1 MPEVETIRRGLA
13 RRLLGKRLKNIEI
26 RKKKLVRGDARQFA
40 NVLKNNAFVDIT
52 RRGKLLI
59 FVLSSQGKST
69 PRSSKSGVGSSFM
82 LVHLKMTGQ
91 LIYEK
96 GRTRIAGGHG
106 YPRLAEALPNR
117 YSHVIFSF
125 TDGSRLFF
133 NDMRQF
139 GYIELVDAARLK
151 DILAVYGPEPLD
163 AAITFKEFSERLSKR
178 AVTVKAALLNQQIV
192 AGIGN
197 IYADEACFYAGIRP
211 GRKVKSLTL
220 AEKKALWRSVRHVL
234 RRALKYGGTTF
245 SNFRDA
251 DGKRGN
257 FTRLLKAYGRG
268 GMECLR
274 CGFSPL
280 QRGVV
285 AGRGTVWC
293 PNCQR

>member
-1 MPEVETIRRGLA
+1 MPEMPEVETIRLGLA
-13 RRLLGKRLKNIEI
+13 RYILHKNITGLEVRKEKIVRTLGKKLA
-26 RKKKLVRGDARQFA
+26 KKLRGKTFTA
-40 NVLKNNAFVDIT
+40 IG

-59 FVLSSQGKST
+59 FHVSSGEY
-69 PRSSKSGVGSSFM
+69 M

-96 GRTRIAGGHG
+96 GKTRIAGGHSW
-106 YPRLAEALPNR
+106 PKIADSLPNR

-125 TDGSRLFF
+125 ADGSTLFF

-139 GYIELVDAARLK
+139 GYIELVDEARLRK
-151 DILAVYGPEPLD
+151 ILGTYGPEPLE
-163 AAITFKEFSERLSKR
+163 ATTTYEKFSEALGKR
-178 AVTVKAALLNQQIV
+178 SVAIKAALLNQQIV

-211 GRKVKSLTL
+211 GRKVHSLTVV
-220 AEKKALWRSVRHVL
+220 EKKVLFKSVRDVL
-234 RRALKYGGTTF
+234 KRALKYGGTTF
-245 SNFRDA
+245 SNFRDVE
-251 DGKRGN
+251 GKKGN

-280 QRGVV
+280 KKGVI

-293 PNCQR
+293 PSCQK